1 MPTFED
7 LMSKNHVRNHPMFK
21 GFGDRV
27 QTMRANMQRKAEALD
42 LADMFSQQRQVG
54 LGPNDHSIRAY
65 IQEATLQARSAL
77 DMCDFPLQ
85 PQLSFNNVKNVK
97 MAAHDDSRVV
107 DAEIL
112 FNVRIC
118 TKSGAVRQALL
129 PVNVT
134 RGEVVPPSTIIYD
147 KQMRVLGQSTVD
159 EIVERNTSYQIPP
172 MRGQFDPP
180 LVGEELDR
188 ASMER
193 NMLGWMPRE
202 VVTDGDGIRRGRK
215 AQSDG
220 DDNTRN
226 VNPNYQPPAEPTV
239 ATDPTMV
246 ADPNATKAPPSGY
259 TPDKY
264 APSASPTDELFRQ
277 IMAQP
282 FIVEQIQSFIDSL
295 FSEGVSDQIMQIVN
309 PLMASFNIN
318 ANDIDWGYLMDE
330 LTSQIGPS
338 SGQKAGKVTAAT
350 VRKVSFMIAEYMSG
364 RRAFGHRK
372 AAASTVDA
380 LTEMQTYL
388 QSAQDTFSPEEY
400 AYYEQLAQEASTAL
414 QEGDEQQAKDLLYEL
429 ENAFEFT
436 DLPEMKDSL
445 WDTFVANCKKAQATH
460 VVKELE
466 VDDDGNKPM
475 RSFMPAGYDLVLED
489 MVKAEEDGLDT
500 FPRPYSHIER
510 NYILRRFN
518 TCSRDKWLPHLIND
532 GFAINPYGKG
542 PNRGRPTKGAGKQAL
557 RSWLEDAQAEMPEAE
572 FEQTG
577 ETEYTIYVG
586 GKRIGYMDIVRNPPI
601 CFGPSG
607 NETDYGGLIQR
618 YESVA
623 NEQSVNIPIDELSR
637 GAAQEGRQSI
647 EEIASSWAVSEYAGW
662 KSEEEV
668 ARMAMMYA
676 DQHGGGADPEK
687 VNVLVHDLYGKSKAE
702 REVADSTGGGEALD
716 EKIVLD
722 HGLHAGNYDA
732 AYRGGDWSEGLSEQE
747 EAGNPAFDAAYI
759 IGFIAGSSDNWM
771 DDPDYQE
778 AWDSYGKKIQD
789 IGLVA
794 DSPYELSEDYND

>member
-180 LVGEELDR
+180 LIGEELDR

-372 AAASTVDA
+372 AAASTADA

-445 WDTFVANCKKAQATH
+445 WDTFVAACKTAQATN

-466 VDDDGNKPM
+466 VDKDGLTPM
-475 RSFMPAGYDLVLED
+475 KRYLPAGYDLVLED

-542 PNRGRPTKGAGKQAL
+542 NNRGRPTKGAGKQARGEGGGAEELSQWL
-557 RSWLEDAQAEMPEAE
+557 RGVVLLKGCVNSDGIIELYGYQGAPTQVYVGIVHDGSGFNPGAALAISESSADSALEEAYEILENRIREDASPEDLE
-572 FEQTG
+572 ESWKVQEEEG
-577 ETEYTIYVG
+577 YDPLTESF
-586 GKRIGYMDIVRNPPI
+586 D
-601 CFGPSG
+601 
-607 NETDYGGLIQR
+607 
-618 YESVA
+618 
-623 NEQSVNIPIDELSR
+623 
-637 GAAQEGRQSI
+637 GAAFTLTAQELKQVIDSSEGLAKEELQAI
-647 EEIASSWAVSEYAGW
+647 EFVDN
-662 KSEEEV
+662 SEEEESTE
-668 ARMAMMYA
+668 
-676 DQHGGGADPEK
+676 DFEETPEP
-687 VNVLVHDLYGKSKAE
+687 VL
-702 REVADSTGGGEALD
+702 
-716 EKIVLD
+716 
-722 HGLHAGNYDA
+722 
-732 AYRGGDWSEGLSEQE
+732 
-747 EAGNPAFDAAYI
+747 
-759 IGFIAGSSDNWM
+759 
-771 DDPDYQE
+771 
-778 AWDSYGKKIQD
+778 
-789 IGLVA
+789 
-794 DSPYELSEDYND
+794 